1 MVCHFIYNSV
11 TWTAKAKYYVVN
23 MDSLF
28 VKSFTLAIYFS
39 LLVVTKELV
48 RTAKTMGDHKL
59 ND

>member
-1 MVCHFIYNSV
+1 MDGKSKVLCG
-11 TWTAKAKYYVVN
+11 KYG
-23 MDSLF
+23 F
-28 VKSFTLAIYFS
+28 PICQIIHTLAIYFS